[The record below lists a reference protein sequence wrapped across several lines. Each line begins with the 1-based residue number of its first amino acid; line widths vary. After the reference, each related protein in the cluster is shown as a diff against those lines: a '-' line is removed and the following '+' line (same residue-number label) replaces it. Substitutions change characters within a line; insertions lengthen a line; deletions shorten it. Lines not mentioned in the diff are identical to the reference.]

1 MTHTRRSMS
10 ATLPYGRPL
19 FAGAPN
25 LLGGVNT
32 DGTPSCLLNTHST
45 PSGAFSGGAKKG
57 KKPSSKKPAAK
68 KPAAKKAAKKPAKKP
83 AAKKAA
89 AKKPAA
95 AKKKKTMRGGACGA
109 CSQGGMLF

>member
-1 MTHTRRSMS
+1 MS
-10 ATLPYGRPL
+10 ATLPYGRSL
-19 FAGAPN
+19 FAGTPN

-45 PSGAFSGGAKKG
+45 SSGAFSGGAKKG
-57 KKPSSKKPAAK
+57 KKPSSKKP
-68 KPAAKKAAKKPAKKP
+68 
-83 AAKKAA
+83 A